1 MTALVSDYLRRV
13 AYALLILSLVPGV
26 LVIVSLHKAR
36 RAPYYVIRRAALK
49 QAQRLMLVILG
60 LFVVVVILLAVPPR
74 LTAVLPATP
83 TVTPVPT
90 SVPTIAPSP
99 SPTPTAT
106 PTRGPTATAPA
117 IPTATSE
124 IPPPASALTP
134 LPLAVPAREDA
145 RVQVQYLA
153 LGRDEDGQPVDPA
166 GEFPPGRNEVHLFFQ
181 YADVDNGVAT
191 TFAWYKQGQLLE
203 GCSDTWL
210 WGSVE
215 GREWGE
221 SGFAWYSCNPAEGWE
236 PGTYEIRVFLETR
249 LQGIA
254 QFLIT
259 EQ

>member
-1 MTALVSDYLRRV
+1 MTALVSDYLRWV
-13 AYALLILSLVPGV
+13 AYALLVVSLVPGV
-26 LVIVSLHKAR
+26 FAIVSLHKAR
-36 RAPYYVIRRAALK
+36 RAPYYAIRRAALK
-49 QAQRLMLVILG
+49 RAQRLMLVILG
-60 LFVVVVILLAVPPR
+60 LFIVVVILLIVPPS
-74 LTAVLPATP
+74 LTAVMPTAP

-90 SVPTIAPSP
+90 PVPTITPSP
-99 SPTPTAT
+99 SSTPTAT

-124 IPPPASALTP
+124 IPPPESALTP
-134 LPLAVPAREDA
+134 LPSAVPARDDA

-166 GEFPPGRNEVHLFFQ
+166 SEFPPGQGEVHLFFQ

-191 TFAWYKQGQLLE
+191 TFAWYRQGQLLE

-210 WGSVE
+210 WGLVE

-221 SGFAWYSCNPAEGWE
+221 RGLAWYSCNPAEGWE

-259 EQ
+259 ER